1 MGHEHFW
8 QPESTGSKQAYCKS
22 VSRWLLPAL
31 HSDTCSPPNCSG
43 ARQSPHCSAPP
54 LVAMSPCFSTW
65 APAHP
70 LKSHTVA
77 LNGMLRTATH
87 VALPG
92 RRLSGKRDPA
102 LCQADLAALL
112 RGPARAAAL
121 QWLHLTV
128 RVQRQSRRRRSHHH
142 ISSARQAQPSSHL
155 LEKTAGKVPKQ
166 V

>member
-1 MGHEHFW
+1 
-8 QPESTGSKQAYCKS
+8 
-22 VSRWLLPAL
+22 
-31 HSDTCSPPNCSG
+31 
-43 ARQSPHCSAPP
+43 
-54 LVAMSPCFSTW
+54 
-65 APAHP
+65 
-70 LKSHTVA
+70 
-77 LNGMLRTATH
+77 MLRTATH

-92 RRLSGKRDPA
+92 RRLSGKQDPA

-155 LEKTAGKVPKQ
+155 LEKTAGKVP
-166 V
+166 